1 MSVAAFNRSR
11 ATTLEF
17 SHAQMAVLSAVNSSE
32 ARAEFLGNLAM
43 AYERGEIP
51 TAAYQQILF
60 TIGRLLKGSAAFT
73 AELERVGRTTGRR
86 RLDGASSLG
95 SRSSCTRIGIGVRG
109 L

>member
-1 MSVAAFNRSR
+1 VVIAAFEAVRDVVAAFNRSR

-73 AELERVGRTTGRR
+73 AELERVGRTTGR
-86 RLDGASSLG
+86 A
-95 SRSSCTRIGIGVRG
+95 
-109 L
+109 